1 MDFAQ
6 ARFNMVEQQ
15 IRPWDVLDFDVL
27 DALADIPREAFVT
40 EEQQTYA
47 YADLPL
53 PLPNGGTMLEPKI
66 VARLVQG
73 LALKAGESVLEIGTG
88 SGFATALLSK
98 LAGKVTTVDVDAE
111 QQARAKAVLDSLA
124 CENIDYV
131 QADGLAKTIGEF
143 DAIYV
148 GGALHSIPDVLVGQ
162 LKEGGRL
169 VAAVGEAPVQRARV
183 LTKQGGKLVE
193 KTLFDTFVSYL
204 NSNAAP
210 APSKFQF

>member
-27 DALADIPREAFVT
+27 DALAEIPREAFVT
-40 EEQQTYA
+40 EAQQTYA

-88 SGFATALLSK
+88 SGFATALLAK
-98 LAGKVTTVDVDAE
+98 LAGSVTTVDVDGG
-111 QQARAKAVLDSLA
+111 QQERAKAVLESLSLQ
-124 CENIDYV
+124 NIEYV
-131 QADGLAKTIGEF
+131 QADGLAKSVGQF

-148 GGALHSIPDVLVGQ
+148 GGALHAIPDVLVDQ

-169 VAAVGEAPVQRARV
+169 VAAVGEAPVQRARL

-204 NSNAAP
+204 ESSAAP
-210 APSKFQF
+210 APSRFRF